1 MSERK
6 ITVIGR
12 QDTKERGPLGK
23 VKDWLY
29 RQEEVSIEKIKSEL
43 SDFLSSMQEILDGL
57 PDKLA
62 DYELESMD
70 ISVEISSK
78 GNVSLM
84 AVGGELGGTG
94 GLTLHLKKKSPGSK

>member
-1 MSERK
+1 MTEGK

-12 QDTKERGPLGK
+12 QDVKERGPLGR

-29 RQEEVSIEKIKSEL
+29 SQEEVSIEKIRSEL
-43 SDFLSSMQEILDGL
+43 SDFLSSIQEVLDGL
-57 PDKLA
+57 PDRMA
-62 DYELESMD
+62 DYELESVD

-78 GNVSLM
+78 GNVSLI

-94 GLTLHLKKKSPGSK
+94 GLLLHLKKRSSGKE

>member
-12 QDTKERGPLGK
+12 RDMKDRGPLGK

-29 RQEEVSIEKIKSEL
+29 SQEEVSIEKIKSEL

-78 GNVSLM
+78 GNPI
-84 AVGGELGGTG
+84 T
-94 GLTLHLKKKSPGSK
+94 HQFRWN